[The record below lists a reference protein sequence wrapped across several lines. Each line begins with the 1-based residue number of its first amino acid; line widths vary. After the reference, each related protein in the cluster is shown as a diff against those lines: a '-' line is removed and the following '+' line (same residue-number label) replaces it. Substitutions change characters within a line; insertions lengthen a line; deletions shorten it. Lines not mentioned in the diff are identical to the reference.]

1 MFSGTTNRS
10 KPSGET
16 SESADS
22 GGVAYI
28 AIISILIV
36 VLFFAVVSILR
47 VDILKIK
54 KKIVLSNCYANAAV
68 HLDEIYQFSL
78 NY

>member
-47 VDILKIK
+47 VISYFRSK
-54 KKIVLSNCYANAAV
+54 KKFLHCCKCSSALGQN
-68 HLDEIYQFSL
+68 LKMS
-78 NY
+78 